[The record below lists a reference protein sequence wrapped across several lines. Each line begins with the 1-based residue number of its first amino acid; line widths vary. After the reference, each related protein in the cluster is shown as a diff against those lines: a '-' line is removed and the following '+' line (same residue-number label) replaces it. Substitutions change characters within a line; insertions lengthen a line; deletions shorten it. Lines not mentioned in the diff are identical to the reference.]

1 MEFLTM
7 TKLEKYLEPVW
18 IPNPRQTAIGTEVAA
33 NAKDLAELTGEHN
46 EEELKDHVPRYVI
59 KPRHYRTL
67 RDTDGESFVRLLEP
81 LREITP
87 PITGSDKEKM
97 GKLTS
102 WFLNLANFFLLV
114 RPSNKKIHFNLL
126 TLQEQQRFVTAFT
139 AGAGKLFQS
148 HCTSIAKKTINQ
160 KRKANPNDLYDAMQ
174 LLLLNDENLLF
185 VTEDRFFYYYEVDPQ
200 IQRVLPWTAFKA
212 SA

>member
-1 MEFLTM
+1 MQR
-7 TKLEKYLEPVW
+7 
-18 IPNPRQTAIGTEVAA
+18 IS
-33 NAKDLAELTGEHN
+33 AELTGEHN
-46 EEELKDHVPRYVI
+46 DEELMDHVPRYVI

-67 RDTDGESFVRLLEP
+67 RDTDGESFVKLLEP

-87 PITGSDKEKM
+87 PIRGSDKEKV

-114 RPSNKKIHFNLL
+114 RPSNKKIHLNQL
-126 TLQEQQRFVTAFT
+126 TPQEQETFVLAFS

-148 HCTSIAKKTINQ
+148 HCTSIAKKTINE
-160 KRKANPNDLYDAMQ
+160 KRKVNPNDLYDAMQ
-174 LLLLNDENLLF
+174 LLHLNDENRLF
-185 VTEDRFFYYYEVDPQ
+185 VTDDRFFYYYEIDTE
-200 IQRVLPWTAFKA
+200 IQRVLPWTAFRA